1 MSKLLFG
8 TILIWSETREF
19 VRWHLFLVLCAGFE
33 LFNLCCACQ
42 WLYVFRVHSSCRYN
56 KCWFPLFVRD
66 LLMEYVCRGL
76 PGTPPTTP
84 KFDHSVQAVQVPGWV
99 RVSYSVSLRACMFI
113 KKLRPLLI
121 NVSANLGFGVGEL
134 ESVRVF
140 KFSVS
145 QKSYIIIV

>member
-1 MSKLLFG
+1 
-8 TILIWSETREF
+8 
-19 VRWHLFLVLCAGFE
+19 
-33 LFNLCCACQ
+33 
-42 WLYVFRVHSSCRYN
+42 
-56 KCWFPLFVRD
+56 
-66 LLMEYVCRGL
+66 
-76 PGTPPTTP
+76 
-84 KFDHSVQAVQVPGWV
+84 
-99 RVSYSVSLRACMFI
+99 MFI